1 MKKIFLL
8 LVAACLLCCVSCK
21 KNQPA
26 PEPKNKEV
34 TAYEAAMAIYDKI
47 EKDLK
52 QSKSCEDLEKIRDYA
67 EKEFGKWEEK
77 YEKNDDE
84 KGLSKE
90 EEEKCRVRDESI
102 DNLYS
107 RKQQEFGCGGGYD
120 DSYNNY
126 TGTAAFVA
134 AMRIFDK
141 VEQYI
146 YQSNTCEDLEELE
159 SKFDY
164 EIEEWE
170 NTYDEDTDMSAN
182 EREQLKNR
190 SNQLGNIIISK
201 AKQLGCDGGYGN
213 SGYDDYDDYDDYDY

>member
-8 LVAACLLCCVSCK
+8 LAAACLLCCVSCK
-21 KNQPA
+21 DKTQPA
-26 PEPKNKEV
+26 QESKNSP
-34 TAYEAAMAIYDKI
+34 AYDAAMKVLDKAEKELNKAKTCEDLKRIEDYLDEENSKLTEKYGEDKNFTKKEREKIEDRGGSLYDKI
-47 EKDLK
+47 REK
-52 QSKSCEDLEKIRDYA
+52 SEK
-67 EKEFGKWEEK
+67 
-77 YEKNDDE
+77 
-84 KGLSKE
+84 
-90 EEEKCRVRDESI
+90 
-102 DNLYS
+102 
-107 RKQQEFGCGGGYD
+107 FGCYGGYD

-146 YQSNTCEDLEELE
+146 YQSNTCEDLEELD

-164 EIEEWE
+164 EFEEWE